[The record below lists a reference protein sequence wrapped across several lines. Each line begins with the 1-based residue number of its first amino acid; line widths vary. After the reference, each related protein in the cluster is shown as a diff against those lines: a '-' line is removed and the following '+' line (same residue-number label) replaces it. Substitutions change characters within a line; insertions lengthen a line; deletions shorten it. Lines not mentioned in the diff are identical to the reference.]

1 MYKVEAFYL
10 RSVVLQFQGSMES
23 AKPILHAM

>member
-10 RSVVLQFQGSMES
+10 RSVVPQFLASMES